1 MPLLSN
7 REVVADNWTLI
18 DEESLDQT
26 GDIIVPLALY
36 LENQDALT
44 SREGQVAVKVNGDDD
59 IDFLVEN
66 LDKFPL
72 VAIDFPAF
80 RDGRGFSIA
89 RLLVRAEY
97 KGEIRA
103 TGDIGQDRFAYLERC
118 GFTAIE
124 IADDVFK
131 PEMLK
136 SFDEMSNY
144 YQSAAD
150 KVRAVYHQ

>member
-1 MPLLSN
+1 MPLLIN

-18 DEESLDQT
+18 NEESLDQT

-36 LENQDALT
+36 LENQEALT

>member
-1 MPLLSN
+1 MPLLIN

-18 DEESLDQT
+18 NEESLDQT

-44 SREGQVAVKVNGDDD
+44 NREGQVAVKVNGDDD

-124 IADDVFK
+124 VADDIFK

>member
-1 MPLLSN
+1 MPLLIN

-18 DEESLDQT
+18 NEESLDQT

-36 LENQDALT
+36 LENQEALT

-124 IADDVFK
+124 IADDAFK

>member
-1 MPLLSN
+1 MPLLIN

-18 DEESLDQT
+18 NEESLDQT

-36 LENQDALT
+36 LENQEALT
-44 SREGQVAVKVNGDDD
+44 RREGQVAVKVNGDDD